1 MATEEVD
8 AIVIG
13 SGQGGNPLAR
23 DFAKSGKRVVLF
35 ERDRVG
41 GSCVNFGCTP
51 SKTFL
56 ASAHAAGRARQASAI
71 GVNAQLAIDGT
82 AVMNRVR
89 KVRNDWHDGAEK
101 RLTDA
106 GVRIVKAEAHFT
118 GPRTV
123 EGGAVSVTAPIVIID
138 TGVHASVP
146 NVPGLEGTPY
156 LTNHS
161 FFDIETVPESILII
175 GAGYIGLELGQGCA
189 RLGSRVEI
197 VDAGP
202 VMAREERDAAAILQ
216 QSLENDGVTF
226 HLQTGI
232 ESVKYDGAFSV
243 VLKDGTQLQ
252 AAALLVAAG
261 QVPNTQALNAGAGG
275 VELDERGYVR
285 VDEHLR
291 ATCEGIYAMG
301 DVARQPAFTHVSW
314 EDYRRVKD
322 VIAGGTR
329 TRDDRPLAYVCFTE
343 PQLARVGMT
352 EEEARNSGLDAVSV
366 QTNLSDDARGIEW
379 NLTQGFFRIVIDK
392 KTERFL
398 GATFVGYEAGE
409 LIHVIYAHM
418 MNGATWHVLD
428 ESVHVHPTFAE
439 ALPTT
444 VRKLTGDHA

>member
-1 MATEEVD
+1 MATENVD

-13 SGQGGNPLAR
+13 SGQGGNPLAKDLAR
-23 DFAKSGKRVVLF
+23 SGKSVVLF
-35 ERDRVG
+35 ERDRIG
-41 GSCVNFGCTP
+41 GTCVNFGCTP

-71 GVNAQLAIDGT
+71 GVSAELKIDGA

-89 KVRNDWHDGAEK
+89 KVRGEWHDDAEK
-101 RLTDA
+101 GLIEA
-106 GVRIVKAEAHFT
+106 GVRIVKADARFT
-118 GPRTV
+118 GTRTV
-123 EGGAVSVTAPIVIID
+123 EGGGVSVYAPIVVID
-138 TGVHASVP
+138 TGAHASVP
-146 NVPGLEGTPY
+146 KVPGLEGTPY

-161 FFDIETVPESILII
+161 FFDLETVPESLIVI

-189 RLGSRVEI
+189 RLGARVDI
-197 VDAGP
+197 VDMGP
-202 VMAREERDAAAILQ
+202 VMAREERDAAEILQ
-216 QSLENDGVTF
+216 RSLEDDGVRF
-226 HLQTGI
+226 HLETGI
-232 ESVKYDGAFSV
+232 ESVKYDGAFTV
-243 VLKDGTQLQ
+243 ALKGGTQLQ
-252 AAALLVAAG
+252 AAALLVATG
-261 QVPNTQALNAGAGG
+261 QTPNTRTLNGEASG
-275 VELDERGYVR
+275 VELDKRGYVL

-291 ATCEGIYAMG
+291 ATCEGVFALG
-301 DVARQPAFTHVSW
+301 DVAGQPAFTHVSW

-322 VIAGGTR
+322 VIEGGTR

-352 EEEARNSGLDAVSV
+352 EEQARKTGIDAVSV

-379 NLTQGFFRIVIDK
+379 NLTQGFFRIVVDK

-444 VRKLTGDHA
+444 VRKLAANA